1 MTVLERLVPIE
12 FVQAEMA
19 GRQPQ
24 LLEEGGKH
32 RTVYEH
38 LLRQR
43 AVEVTAICGDPPPKD
58 VVDLAVTCVVLGTAM
73 ALESSLFPAQLNQD
87 NARGQQLRDRYVA
100 VLADLRRKVSDGD
113 AFTISTLPPAP
124 PNPYPWGEWV

>member
-12 FVQAEMA
+12 DVQAEMA

-24 LLEEGGKH
+24 LLEPGGKY
-32 RTVYEH
+32 RMVYEN
-38 LLRQR
+38 LLRRR
-43 AVEVTAICGDPPPKD
+43 AVEVAAICGDPPPKD

-73 ALESSLFPAQLNQD
+73 ALESSIFPAQLNQD
-87 NARGQQLRDRYVA
+87 NARGDQLRDRYVA
-100 VLADLRRKVSDGD
+100 VLAELRRKVSDGD

-124 PNPYPWGEWV
+124 PNPYPWGDWV